1 MCTLFKGSTVLSCIV
16 IIVGEVFFAGGSLT
30 FEPVGPSTISTILF
44 ITDDDIVEGI
54 EQVFVSL
61 STSDQSVE
69 FTVSEMSYFILDN
82 DGKCTET
89 GTRG

>member
-16 IIVGEVFFAGGSLT
+16 IIVGEAFFAGSSLT

-44 ITDDDIVEGI
+44 ITDDDIVEVI

-69 FTVSEMSYFILDN
+69 FTVSEISYFIIDN
-82 DGKCTET
+82 DGKCTERV
-89 GTRG
+89 GG